1 MVEIQH
7 MSMKNLAKII
17 EPLMVIKPLAVSK
30 IVYVFS
36 LLPTPEDVISELNFM
51 LCKFLWNGTK
61 SQGHQLLIII
71 VKKVD

>member
-1 MVEIQH
+1 
-7 MSMKNLAKII
+7 
-17 EPLMVIKPLAVSK
+17 MVIKPLAVSK

-36 LLPTPEDVISELNFM
+36 LLPTPEDVISELDFM